1 MTNDFKVD
9 SSTKLNDLL
18 TAFPP
23 LKQQLPTINE
33 RFKMLDTPLAKVMLK
48 TAAIADM
55 SKRSGMDEVVLI
67 AKLNELIRA

>member
-23 LKQQLPTINE
+23 LKQQLPAINE

-67 AKLNELIRA
+67 AKLNELICA